1 MTRYFNDELYH
12 FGINGMKWGKRNG
25 PPYPLS
31 YNAHTAKQKKENP
44 KRIIDGKSKN
54 RDRDGDGNNANTSDN
69 IKSKN
74 LKLSDKQKKMI
85 KRGAIA
91 LGATLAVYGA
101 YKYGPALFKHTVS
114 DSYTKFLK
122 KNDLSALD
130 DMKDGF
136 DSIDKIPKPDIFKN
150 YFNENHAE
158 ASKKLLD
165 GNNQFRSDML
175 NELITSYYA
184 NDTDYLKKADPR
196 NVVRQ
201 ARTMNCTLST
211 TSLVMRLKGYYCQ
224 AAEISTNGLQSS
236 EILNMFDGAKLSRPY
251 AITKKGLTKALSK
264 SGNGTY
270 GNLLVYWKNG
280 GGHSILYTV
289 EKDGVHF
296 LDGQLNK
303 EWKMDELLDKI
314 DLPST
319 EFIRL
324 DNCNP
329 NNKVLKAVERV
340 GKQVLYM

>member
-54 RDRDGDGNNANTSDN
+54 RDGDGDNANTSDN

-74 LKLSDKQKKMI
+74 FKLSDKQKKMI

-91 LGATLAVYGA
+91 LCATLAVYGA
-101 YKYGPALFKHTVS
+101 YKYGPALLKHINS
-114 DSYTKFLK
+114 DSYTKLMK
-122 KNDLSALD
+122 KNNLNRLD
-130 DMKDGF
+130 NMEKGF
-136 DSIDKIPKPDIFKN
+136 DSIDKIPKPDVFKN

-201 ARTMNCTLST
+201 ARTMNCTFST
-211 TSLVMRLKGYYCQ
+211 ASLVMRLKGYYCQ
-224 AAEISTNGLQSS
+224 AAEISTNGLQPG
-236 EILNMFDGAKLSRPY
+236 EILSMFDGSKLSRPY

-270 GNLLVYWKNG
+270 GNLLVYFKNG

-329 NNKVLKAVERV
+329 NNNVLKAVERV

>member
-54 RDRDGDGNNANTSDN
+54 KDDNSHTTSDSA
-69 IKSKN
+69 KGKGF
-74 LKLSDKQKKMI
+74 KLTDKHKKMI

-91 LGATLAVYGA
+91 LGAALAVYGT
-101 YKYGPALFKHTVS
+101 YKYGPALLNHSLS
-114 DSYTKFLK
+114 DWYTKFMNK
-122 KNDLSALD
+122 IDLSRLD
-130 DMKDGF
+130 DMEDGF
-136 DSIDKIPKPDIFKN
+136 DSIEKIPKPDIFKN

-196 NVVRQ
+196 NVIKQ
-201 ARTMNCTLST
+201 ARTMNCPFST

-224 AAEISTNGLQSS
+224 AAEISTPGLQSG
-236 EILNMFDGAKLSRPY
+236 EILSMFDGAKLSRPY
-251 AITKKGLTKALSK
+251 SITKKGLMKALSK

-329 NNKVLKAVERV
+329 NDKVLKAVERV
-340 GKQVLYM
+340 GKEVLYM

>member
-54 RDRDGDGNNANTSDN
+54 KDDNSHTTSDN
-69 IKSKN
+69 AKGKGF
-74 LKLSDKQKKMI
+74 KLTDKHKKMI

-91 LGATLAVYGA
+91 LGAALAVYGT
-101 YKYGPALFKHTVS
+101 YKYGPALLKHSVS
-114 DSYTKFLK
+114 DWYTKFMNK
-122 KNDLSALD
+122 IDLSRLD
-130 DMKDGF
+130 DMEDGF
-136 DSIDKIPKPDIFKN
+136 DSIEKIPKPDIFKN

-196 NVVRQ
+196 NVIKQ
-201 ARTMNCTLST
+201 ARTMNCPFST

-224 AAEISTNGLQSS
+224 AAEISTPGLQSG
-236 EILNMFDGAKLSRPY
+236 EILSMFDGAKLSRPY
-251 AITKKGLTKALSK
+251 SITKKGLMKALSK

-314 DLPST
+314 DLPSA

-329 NNKVLKAVERV
+329 NDKVLKAVERV
-340 GKQVLYM
+340 GKEVLYM

>member
-12 FGINGMKWGKRNG
+12 FGINGMKWGKCNG

-54 RDRDGDGNNANTSDN
+54 QNKNSNNSANTSDST
-69 IKSKN
+69 KSEGF
-74 LKLSDKQKKMI
+74 KLTDKQKKMI

-91 LGATLAVYGA
+91 LGAALAVYGT
-101 YKYGPALFKHTVS
+101 YKYGPALVQHTAE
-114 DSYTKFLK
+114 DIYTKAMEK
-122 KNDLSALD
+122 MDMNILD
-130 DMKDGF
+130 NIQEDGF
-136 DSIDKIPKPDIFKN
+136 DSIEKIPKPDIFKN

-158 ASKKLLD
+158 SSKKLLD

-175 NELITSYYA
+175 NELIVSSWA

-196 NVVRQ
+196 NVVKQ
-201 ARTMNCTLST
+201 ARTMNCALNT

-224 AAEISTNGLQSS
+224 AS
-236 EILNMFDGAKLSRPY
+236 EIPVPGLKSGDILSMFDGAKLSRPY
-251 AITKKGLTKALSK
+251 SITKKGLMKALSK

-329 NNKVLKAVERV
+329 NDKVLKAIERV

>member
-25 PPYPLS
+25 PPYLLS

-54 RDRDGDGNNANTSDN
+54 KDSNNHATSDST
-69 IKSKN
+69 KGEGF
-74 LKLSDKQKKMI
+74 KLTDKHKKMI

-91 LGATLAVYGA
+91 LGAALAVYGM
-101 YKYGPALFKHTVS
+101 YKYGPALVQHTAEDV
-114 DSYTKFLK
+114 YTKAMK
-122 KNDLSALD
+122 EIDMNILD
-130 DMKDGF
+130 DIQENGF
-136 DSIDKIPKPDIFKN
+136 DSIEKIPKPDIFKN

-184 NDTDYLKKADPR
+184 NDTDYLKRADPR
-196 NVVRQ
+196 NVVKQ
-201 ARTMNCTLST
+201 ARTMNCALNT

-224 AAEISTNGLQSS
+224 AS
-236 EILNMFDGAKLSRPY
+236 EIPVPGLKSGDILSMFDGSKISRPY
-251 AITKKGLTKALSK
+251 SVTKKGLIKALSK

-303 EWKMDELLDKI
+303 EWKMDELLDKVN
-314 DLPST
+314 LPST

-329 NNKVLKAVERV
+329 NDKVLKAIERV
-340 GKQVLYM
+340 GKEVLYM

>member
-54 RDRDGDGNNANTSDN
+54 KDSNNHTTSDST
-69 IKSKN
+69 KGEGF
-74 LKLSDKQKKMI
+74 KLTDRQKKMI

-91 LGATLAVYGA
+91 LGATLAVYGM
-101 YKYGPALFKHTVS
+101 YKYGPALVQHTAEDV
-114 DSYTKFLK
+114 YTKAMK
-122 KNDLSALD
+122 EIDMNILD
-130 DMKDGF
+130 DIQENGF
-136 DSIDKIPKPDIFKN
+136 DSIEKIPKPNIFKN

-196 NVVRQ
+196 NVVKQ
-201 ARTMNCTLST
+201 ARTMNCALNT

-224 AAEISTNGLQSS
+224 AS
-236 EILNMFDGAKLSRPY
+236 EIPIPGLKTGDILSMFDGSKISRPY
-251 AITKKGLTKALSK
+251 SVTKKGLIKALSK

-303 EWKMDELLDKI
+303 EWKMDELLDKVN
-314 DLPST
+314 LPST

-329 NNKVLKAVERV
+329 NDKVLKAIERV
-340 GKQVLYM
+340 GKEVLYM